1 MIRRFTFAAV
11 LAAAALSAGC
21 THNPAPEFDAGADH
35 TLSVPDALSKPGSQ
49 IKVRI
54 PSTEDYILVW
64 RTEIGFGACQ
74 SRCTH
79 CQSELL
85 YRPEEGRIA
94 CTTHGCR
101 YSLDGSVLKGPAK
114 KPLRAYL
121 VDLQGE
127 RLKILG

>member
-1 MIRRFTFAAV
+1 MIRRITLAAV
-11 LAAAALSAGC
+11 LAAAALFTGC

-54 PSTEDYILVW
+54 PSMEEFILVW
-64 RTEIGFGACQ
+64 RTEIGFGASQ
-74 SRCTH
+74 SRCSYCLT
-79 CQSELL
+79 EIL
-85 YRPEEGRIA
+85 YLPEEGRLA
-94 CTTHGCR
+94 CPSHGCR
-101 YSLDGSVLKGPAK
+101 FSLDGSVLKGPAK

-121 VDLQGE
+121 VDLHGD